1 MLGVELVGEEPWH
14 REEMGELIE
23 RLISMNPQVLAPK
36 PRVFCE
42 VSLERRCLVLFF
54 MTNAAL
60 QGVDLR
66 NVPYLDTPL

>member
-1 MLGVELVGEEPWH
+1 MGEEPWH

-23 RLISMNPQVLAPK
+23 RFISMNPQVLAPK
-36 PRVFCE
+36 PRVLFGE
-42 VSLERRCLVLFF
+42 VSTALLGFVLP

-66 NVPYLDTPL
+66 NVSYLDTPL